1 MVGFWRISFSLFPM
15 CAGSKSG
22 LISAPRWPQAAQM
35 NFGSRSDKRTRSGQR
50 SALMMTEWA
59 QLSSP
64 QQTISRRGPSF
75 DRISPRVIFFGC
87 MAVTKARWLP
97 NQQPATDCG
106 VSPFASI
113 RRKVRTGRR
122 KLHAGSGF
130 VQFQPIPCDGG
141 PPIERAVWAITGR
154 LFSTI
159 ADHGPAHC
167 LNFGEA
173 VKITRTPDRP
183 LIVRVLCPARLTM
196 RLTDKILSTTET
208 ED

>member
-1 MVGFWRISFSLFPM
+1 LGAWPLLKRAGRQISNQLQI
-15 CAGSKSG
+15 AA
-22 LISAPRWPQAAQM
+22 SA
-35 NFGSRSDKRTRSGQR
+35 RSH
-50 SALMMTEWA
+50 
-59 QLSSP
+59 QL
-64 QQTISRRGPSF
+64 GE
-75 DRISPRVIFFGC
+75 
-87 MAVTKARWLP
+87 
-97 NQQPATDCG
+97 
-106 VSPFASI
+106 
-113 RRKVRTGRR
+113 KVRTGRR

-141 PPIERAVWAITGR
+141 PPIERAVRAITGR

-196 RLTDKILSTTET
+196 SLTDKILSTTET